1 MQGAVAVVTVDRLR
15 KLKDHMVAH
24 HYWDDTDTGGSITML
39 WAKSHRDEHDPAVCR
54 SADQVTGTPMTQS
67 SGPTCMTPSMPQC
80 VLVVQ
85 TGLLESGSTRCHED
99 ITSKRSDAK
108 YCSAHCRRQFGER
121 QAAKRAAENVQV
133 RAIQR

>member
-15 KLKDHMVAH
+15 KLKDHMAAR
-24 HYWDDTDTGGSITML
+24 HYWDDTDTGGSITLL

-54 SADQVTGTPMTQS
+54 SADQWTHTHDADEWVDLYEAVDAAMRPRS
-67 SGPTCMTPSMPQC
+67 ADRPVRECA
-80 VLVVQ
+80 
-85 TGLLESGSTRCHED
+85 STRCHEN

-108 YCSAHCRRQFGER
+108 YCSAHCKQFGER

-133 RAIQR
+133 RAI